1 MRRLAFAFL
10 VISGLVLAS
19 SCRPA
24 ATAPKPTNVKP
35 SKLECRGGWTI
46 SLGGKDSVYTG
57 C

>member
-10 VISGLVLAS
+10 VIIGLVLAS